1 MGDSYMTSSELRAVA
16 RQNLE
21 GTWGISV
28 GVALVAS
35 LLGGSMAGAGSNV
48 NFNVSEENIRNLPP
62 VFWTV
67 LLPLVSVAGLLSLV
81 ALILGGTVELGY
93 ARFLLKQHDRKELQ
107 FSDLFSQFERFGT
120 GFAQQFLRVLFTT
133 LWMLLFII
141 PGIVKGLSYA
151 MTPFILEEHPEMT
164 ASQAIKASMQL
175 MDGHKMDLFI
185 LGLSFIGWSLLA
197 CLTMGIGFLFL
208 NPYMNAAYAAF
219 YRSISTGRQ
228 EARAYVPPVEF

>member
-93 ARFLLKQHDRKELQ
+93 AKFLLKQHDRKELQ

-120 GFAQQFLRVLFTT
+120 GFAQKFLRTLFIVL
-133 LWMLLFII
+133 WSLLFII

-219 YRSISTGRQ
+219 YRDISSKQ
-228 EARAYVPPVEF
+228 EAGSYTPPVEF

>member
-1 MGDSYMTSSELRAVA
+1 MTSSELRAIA
-16 RQNLE
+16 RRNLE

-28 GVALVAS
+28 GVALVAAI
-35 LLGGSMAGAGSNV
+35 LGGLIVGTGSNI
-48 NFNVSEENIRNLPP
+48 NFNFNEDTVRNLPP
-62 VFWTV
+62 IFWTV
-67 LLPLVSVAGLLSLV
+67 LLPLVSLAGLLGIVSF
-81 ALILGGTVELGY
+81 ILGGTVELGY
-93 ARFLLKQHDRKELQ
+93 AKFLLKQYDRKQLQ

-164 ASQAIKASMQL
+164 ASEAIKASMRL

-185 LGLSFIGWSLLA
+185 LGLTFIGWQILA

-228 EARAYVPPVEF
+228 EARAYAPPVEF

>member
-1 MGDSYMTSSELRAVA
+1 MTSSELRAMA
-16 RQNLE
+16 RRNLE

-28 GVALVAS
+28 GVALVAA
-35 LLGGSMAGAGSNV
+35 LLGGLIVGTGSNI
-48 NFNVSEENIRNLPP
+48 NFNFNEDTVRNLPP
-62 VFWTV
+62 IFWTV
-67 LLPLVSVAGLLSLV
+67 LLPLVSLAGLLGIVSF
-81 ALILGGTVELGY
+81 ILGGTVELGY
-93 ARFLLKQHDRKELQ
+93 AKFLLKQYDRKELQ

-120 GFAQQFLRVLFTT
+120 GFAQKFLRT
-133 LWMLLFII
+133 LYSCLWALLLVI

-164 ASQAIKASMQL
+164 ASEAIKASMKL

-185 LGLSFIGWSLLA
+185 LGLTFIGWEILA

-219 YRSISTGRQ
+219 YRNISGQRQ
-228 EARAYVPPVEF
+228 EARSYAPPVEF

>member
-1 MGDSYMTSSELRAVA
+1 MTSSELRAIA
-16 RQNLE
+16 RRNLE

-28 GVALVAS
+28 GVALVAA
-35 LLGGSMAGAGSNV
+35 LLGGLIVGTGSNI
-48 NFNVSEENIRNLPP
+48 NFNFNEDTVRNLPP
-62 VFWTV
+62 IFWTV
-67 LLPLVSVAGLLSLV
+67 LLPLVSLAGLLGIVSF
-81 ALILGGTVELGY
+81 ILGGTVELGY
-93 ARFLLKQHDRKELQ
+93 AKFLLKQYDKKELQ

-120 GFAQQFLRVLFTT
+120 GFAQKFLRTLFTV
-133 LWMLLFII
+133 LWSLLFII

-164 ASQAIKASMQL
+164 ASEAIKASQKL

-185 LGLSFIGWSLLA
+185 LGLTFIGWQILA

-219 YRSISTGRQ
+219 YRSVSTGRQ

>member
-1 MGDSYMTSSELRAVA
+1 MTSSELRAMA
-16 RQNLE
+16 RRNLE

-28 GVALVAS
+28 GVALVAA
-35 LLGGSMAGAGSNV
+35 LLGGLIVGTGSNI
-48 NFNVSEENIRNLPP
+48 NFNFNEDTVRNLPP
-62 VFWTV
+62 IFWTV
-67 LLPLVSVAGLLSLV
+67 LMPLVSLAGLLGIVSF
-81 ALILGGTVELGY
+81 ILGGTVELGY
-93 ARFLLKQHDRKELQ
+93 AKFLLKQYDRKELQ

-120 GFAQQFLRVLFTT
+120 GFAQKFLRT
-133 LWMLLFII
+133 LYTCLWALLLVI

-164 ASQAIKASMQL
+164 ASEAIKASMKL

-185 LGLSFIGWSLLA
+185 LGLTFIGWEILA

-219 YRSISTGRQ
+219 YRNISGQRQ
-228 EARAYVPPVEF
+228 EARAYAPPVEF

>member
-1 MGDSYMTSSELRAVA
+1 MTSSELRAIA
-16 RQNLE
+16 RRNLE

-28 GVALVAS
+28 GVALVAA
-35 LLGGSMAGAGSNV
+35 LLGGLIVGTGSNI
-48 NFNVSEENIRNLPP
+48 NFNFNEDTVRNLPP
-62 VFWTV
+62 IFWTV
-67 LLPLVSVAGLLSLV
+67 LLPLVSVAGLLSLA

-93 ARFLLKQHDRKELQ
+93 AKFLLKQYDRKELQ

-120 GFAQQFLRVLFTT
+120 GFAQKFLRT
-133 LWMLLFII
+133 LYTCLWALLLVI

-164 ASQAIKASMQL
+164 ASEAIKASMRL

-185 LGLSFIGWSLLA
+185 LGLTFIGWQILA

>member
-1 MGDSYMTSSELRAVA
+1 MTSSELRAIA
-16 RQNLE
+16 RRNLE

-28 GVALVAS
+28 GVALVAAI
-35 LLGGSMAGAGSNV
+35 LGGLIVGTGSNI
-48 NFNVSEENIRNLPP
+48 NFNFNEDTVRNLPP
-62 VFWTV
+62 IFWTV
-67 LLPLVSVAGLLSLV
+67 LLPLVSVAGLLGIVSF
-81 ALILGGTVELGY
+81 ILGGTVELGY
-93 ARFLLKQHDRKELQ
+93 AKFLLKQYDRKQLQ

-120 GFAQQFLRVLFTT
+120 GFAQKFLRTLFTV
-133 LWMLLFII
+133 LWSLLFII

-164 ASQAIKASMQL
+164 ASEAIKASMRL

-185 LGLSFIGWSLLA
+185 LGLTFIGWQILA

>member
-67 LLPLVSVAGLLSLV
+67 LLPLVSVAGLLSLA
-81 ALILGGTVELGY
+81 ALILGGTV
-93 ARFLLKQHDRKELQ
+93 ALLI
-107 FSDLFSQFERFGT
+107 
-120 GFAQQFLRVLFTT
+120 AIYVVMN
-133 LWMLLFII
+133 LW
-141 PGIVKGLSYA
+141 K
-151 MTPFILEEHPEMT
+151 
-164 ASQAIKASMQL
+164 KK
-175 MDGHKMDLFI
+175 D
-185 LGLSFIGWSLLA
+185 
-197 CLTMGIGFLFL
+197 
-208 NPYMNAAYAAF
+208 
-219 YRSISTGRQ
+219 
-228 EARAYVPPVEF
+228 

>member
-1 MGDSYMTSSELRAVA
+1 MTSSELRAMA
-16 RQNLE
+16 RRNLE

-28 GVALVAS
+28 GVALVAA
-35 LLGGSMAGAGSNV
+35 LLGGLIVGTGSNI
-48 NFNVSEENIRNLPP
+48 NFNFNEDTVRNLPP
-62 VFWTV
+62 IFWTV
-67 LLPLVSVAGLLSLV
+67 LMPLVSLAGLLGIVSF
-81 ALILGGTVELGY
+81 ILGGTVELGY
-93 ARFLLKQHDRKELQ
+93 AKFLLKQYDRKELQ

-120 GFAQQFLRVLFTT
+120 GFAQKFLRMLYTC
-133 LWMLLFII
+133 LWALLLVI

-164 ASQAIKASMQL
+164 ASEAIKASMKL

-185 LGLSFIGWSLLA
+185 LGLTFLGWEILA

-219 YRSISTGRQ
+219 YRNISGQRQ
-228 EARAYVPPVEF
+228 EARSYAPPVEF

>member
-1 MGDSYMTSSELRAVA
+1 MTSSELRAMA
-16 RQNLE
+16 RRNLE

-28 GVALVAS
+28 GVALVAA
-35 LLGGSMAGAGSNV
+35 LLGGLIVGTGSNI
-48 NFNVSEENIRNLPP
+48 NFNFNEDTVRNLPP
-62 VFWTV
+62 IFWTV
-67 LLPLVSVAGLLSLV
+67 LLPLVSLAGLLGIVSF
-81 ALILGGTVELGY
+81 ILGGTVELGY
-93 ARFLLKQHDRKELQ
+93 AKFLLKQYDRKELQ

-120 GFAQQFLRVLFTT
+120 GFAQKFLRT
-133 LWMLLFII
+133 LYTCLWALLLVI

-164 ASQAIKASMQL
+164 ASEAIKASMKL

-185 LGLSFIGWSLLA
+185 LGLTFIGWEILA

-219 YRSISTGRQ
+219 YRNISGQRQ
-228 EARAYVPPVEF
+228 EARAYAPPVEF

>member
-48 NFNVSEENIRNLPP
+48 NFNFNEDTVRNLPP

-67 LLPLVSVAGLLSLV
+67 LLPLVSVAGMLSLA

-93 ARFLLKQHDRKELQ
+93 ARFLLKQHDKRELQ

-120 GFAQQFLRVLFTT
+120 GFAQKFLRILFTV
-133 LWMLLFII
+133 LWTLLFII

-219 YRSISTGRQ
+219 YRDISRKL
-228 EARAYVPPVEF
+228 EAGSYVPPVEF

>member
-1 MGDSYMTSSELRAVA
+1 MTSSELRAMA
-16 RQNLE
+16 RRNLE

-28 GVALVAS
+28 GVALVAA
-35 LLGGSMAGAGSNV
+35 LLGGLIVGTGSNI
-48 NFNVSEENIRNLPP
+48 NFNFNEDTVRNLPP
-62 VFWTV
+62 IFWTV
-67 LLPLVSVAGLLSLV
+67 LMPLVSLAGLLGIVSF
-81 ALILGGTVELGY
+81 ILGGTVELGY
-93 ARFLLKQHDRKELQ
+93 AKFLLKQYDRKQLQ

-120 GFAQQFLRVLFTT
+120 GFAQKFLRT
-133 LWMLLFII
+133 LYSCLWALLLVI

-164 ASQAIKASMQL
+164 ASEAIKASMKL

-185 LGLSFIGWSLLA
+185 LGLTFIGWEILA

-219 YRSISTGRQ
+219 YRNISGQRQ
-228 EARAYVPPVEF
+228 EARSYAPPVEF

>member
-1 MGDSYMTSSELRAVA
+1 MTSSELRAVA

-48 NFNVSEENIRNLPP
+48 NFNFNEDTVRNLPP

-67 LLPLVSVAGLLSLV
+67 LLPLVSVAGLLSLA

-93 ARFLLKQHDRKELQ
+93 AKFLLKQHDRKELQ

-120 GFAQQFLRVLFTT
+120 GFAQKFLRILFIMLWT
-133 LWMLLFII
+133 LLLII

-219 YRSISTGRQ
+219 YRDISRKQ
-228 EARAYVPPVEF
+228 EAGSYVPPVEF

>member
-48 NFNVSEENIRNLPP
+48 NFNFNEDTVRNLPP
-62 VFWTV
+62 VFWSV
-67 LLPLVSVAGLLSLV
+67 LLPLVSVAGLLSLA

-93 ARFLLKQHDRKELQ
+93 ARFLLRQHDRKELQ

-120 GFAQQFLRVLFTT
+120 GFAQKFLRILFIMLWT
-133 LWMLLFII
+133 LLLII
-141 PGIVKGLSYA
+141 PGIV
-151 MTPFILEEHPEMT
+151 
-164 ASQAIKASMQL
+164 
-175 MDGHKMDLFI
+175 
-185 LGLSFIGWSLLA
+185 
-197 CLTMGIGFLFL
+197 
-208 NPYMNAAYAAF
+208 
-219 YRSISTGRQ
+219 
-228 EARAYVPPVEF
+228 

>member
-67 LLPLVSVAGLLSLV
+67 LLPLVSVAGLLSLA

-93 ARFLLKQHDRKELQ
+93 ARFLLRQHDRKELQ

-120 GFAQQFLRVLFTT
+120 GFAQKFLRTLFIVL
-133 LWMLLFII
+133 WSLLFII

-219 YRSISTGRQ
+219 YRDISRKQ
-228 EARAYVPPVEF
+228 EAGSYVPPVEF

>member
-67 LLPLVSVAGLLSLV
+67 LLPLVSVAGLLSLA

-93 ARFLLKQHDRKELQ
+93 AKFLLKQYDRKELQ

-120 GFAQQFLRVLFTT
+120 GFAQKFLRTLFTV
-133 LWMLLFII
+133 LWSLLFII

-219 YRSISTGRQ
+219 YRDISRKQ
-228 EARAYVPPVEF
+228 EAGSYVPPVEF